1 MDSTEPLYSQKIYE
15 GIKEVNTYVKKVESN
30 PDIVALVPI
39 SGWNGGNM
47 LQPSSNL
54 PWFKGWKVT
63 HKDGNA
69 SGTMLLEALNYILAT
84 SYPTDKPLHP
94 SLQEV
99 HFSSV
104 AQSCPILCNPMDCS
118 TPSLPVHHQLPE
130 FTQIHVHWV
139 SNVIQPSH
147 SLLSP
152 SPPAFN
158 LSQHQGLF
166 KWVSSSQQVAKVLEF
181 QLQHHSFQW
190 TSRTDLL

>member
-15 GIKEVNTYVKKVESN
+15 GLKEVNTYVKKVESN

-39 SGWNGGNM
+39 SRWNGGNM

-54 PWFKGWKVT
+54 PCFKGWKVT

-104 AQSCPILCNPMDCS
+104 AQLCPILCDRMDYS
-118 TPSLPVHHQLPE
+118 TPSFPVHHQLPE
-130 FTQIHVHWV
+130 FTQIHVH
-139 SNVIQPSH
+139 
-147 SLLSP
+147 
-152 SPPAFN
+152 
-158 LSQHQGLF
+158 
-166 KWVSSSQQVAKVLEF
+166 
-181 QLQHHSFQW
+181 
-190 TSRTDLL
+190 